1 MKNKGLFPFIT
12 HVCHDIINRWQDDLR
27 EDHPQADLENCR
39 GDAAISER
47 NEKDMAKE
55 RRKIIIGYSAD
66 GMPVYKQLNG
76 INQEDIN
83 QQIVQAYIESGR
95 IYEMMP
101 GLQALQTT
109 QGQGSDILL
118 KDYAEKWL
126 ARKRKLKPNTFVKY
140 RKNLKEYIL
149 PCLGEMA
156 LQDIRVE
163 DVQAMMDRFSHLAQK
178 TIKGALAVLSQ
189 IMKYAVDDDLIK
201 KNPCLSH
208 DLEIPSDRKTEREA
222 LPIDQYKE
230 ILANL
235 YKLNKN
241 DRRFM
246 GLLMYTGMRR
256 GEALGLRWEDID
268 LEKNVLTIQRNV
280 THPQQNTPVVTTP
293 KTKAGRRSI
302 PIDPNLLEMLKPMG
316 TEGYILTGKDPMTL
330 TGHRNMMK
338 RINQTIDLHGATA
351 HVLRHSYLTYAVG
364 ETTDYKTV
372 QGISG
377 HADIG
382 TLLNRYAHP
391 QENKV
396 RALSNSMHNILK
408 IE

>member
-1 MKNKGLFPFIT
+1 
-12 HVCHDIINRWQDDLR
+12 
-27 EDHPQADLENCR
+27 
-39 GDAAISER
+39 
-47 NEKDMAKE
+47 MAKE
-55 RRKIIIGYSAD
+55 SRKIIIAYNED
-66 GMPVYKQLNG
+66 GTPIYKQLRG
-76 INQEDIN
+76 TNQEDIN

-101 GLQALQTT
+101 GMSVF
-109 QGQGSDILL
+109 QGKAGSATLL

-126 ARKRKLKPNTFVKY
+126 ARKRKLKPNTVVRY

-149 PCLGEMA
+149 PCLGEMP
-156 LQDIRVE
+156 LSDITVD
-163 DVQAMMDRFSHLAQK
+163 DVQAMMDKYSHLAQK

-189 IMKYAVDDDLIK
+189 IMKYAVNDDLIK
-201 KNPCLSH
+201 KNPCDSP
-208 DLEIPSDRKTEREA
+208 DLVIPSDRKTEREA
-222 LPIDQYKE
+222 LPIDQYKD

-235 YKLNKN
+235 GKLNKR
-241 DRRFM
+241 DRRYL
-246 GLLMYTGMRR
+246 GILMYTGMRR

-268 LEKNVLTIQRNV
+268 LENNMIHIQRNV
-280 THPQQNTPVVTTP
+280 THPQQNAPVVTTP

-302 PIDPNLLEMLKPMG
+302 PIDDNLLKILEPIEE
-316 TEGYILTGKDPMTL
+316 EGYILSGENPMTL
-330 TGHRNMMK
+330 SAHRNMMK
-338 RINQTIDLHGATA
+338 NINNTIDLHGATA

-391 QENKV
+391 QDKKV
-396 RALSNSMHNILK
+396 RELSNSMHNILK
-408 IE
+408 IG